1 MSSNRYSVVDLDV
14 ANKSRNKSDKYIDE
28 RVGRIIQVN
37 LTPVRCAEC
46 DALLLQASTGSVVS
60 IMCGRC
66 KSFNVVEVKEI

>member
-1 MSSNRYSVVDLDV
+1 MSSNRYSVVDLDIPSSTK
-14 ANKSRNKSDKYIDE
+14 NNSDKYVDE

-46 DALLLQASTGSVVS
+46 GALLLQASTGSVIS

-66 KSFNVVEVKEI
+66 KSFNVVEVKDI